1 MGPSAG
7 QSSCLLFDNLPPSL
21 SCTGLSL
28 LCERVGPVVFPKVIR
43 DVLHHSLRFG
53 YVQMQTAEDA
63 QQVVRLLH
71 HSDLKG
77 LIIIVTSVEKLPPG
91 LAPRPI

>member
-28 LCERVGPVVFPKVIR
+28 LCERVGPVVFSKVIR
-43 DVLHHSLRFG
+43 DVLHHSLRCG

-63 QQVVRLLH
+63 HRL
-71 HSDLKG
+71 
-77 LIIIVTSVEKLPPG
+77 SVCFTT
-91 LAPRPI
+91 PICKASLSL